1 MADLPAMTKK
11 GKHSMSLRISGKN
24 LDVGEALRGQAE
36 ARVAAALGK
45 YYEGGYQGHVT
56 VGKDGTAFKTD
67 GVLHLSSG
75 ITLEASGTAHDAY
88 ASLDKMAERIEKRL
102 RRYNRR
108 LKDRSASANG
118 REPGVEIPSY
128 VIAAPDEEIEEIDL
142 DGAGDNPVIVAESTK
157 SLHVLTVS
165 DAVAEL
171 DLTGAPVVIFRHA
184 GHGRMNVVYRRRDG
198 NIGWIDPP
206 ASLS

>member
-1 MADLPAMTKK
+1 
-11 GKHSMSLRISGKN
+11 MSLRISGKN

-36 ARVAAALGK
+36 ERVAAAVSK

-56 VGKDGTAFKTD
+56 VDKDGTAFRTD

-75 ITLEASGTAHDAY
+75 ITLEASATAHDPY

-102 RRYNRR
+102 RRYKRR
-108 LKDRSASANG
+108 LKDRSSANG
-118 REPGVEIPSY
+118 RDVGIEIPSY
-128 VIAAPDEEIEEIDL
+128 VIAAPDDDIEDF
-142 DGAGDNPVIVAESTK
+142 DGVTAGDNPVIVAESTK
-157 SLHVLTVS
+157 SLHVRTVS

-171 DLTGAPVVIFRHA
+171 DLTGAPVVVFRHA
-184 GHGRMNVVYRRRDG
+184 GNGRMNIVYRRRDG

>member
-1 MADLPAMTKK
+1 
-11 GKHSMSLRISGKN
+11 MSLRISGKN
-24 LDVGEALRGQAE
+24 LDVGAALRGQAE
-36 ARVAAALGK
+36 TRVAAALGK
-45 YYEGGYQGHVT
+45 YYEGGYQGHIT

-75 ITLEASGTAHDAY
+75 ITLEASATAHDPY

-102 RRYNRR
+102 RRYKRR
-108 LKDRSASANG
+108 LKDRSATANG
-118 REPGVEIPSY
+118 REPLMEIPSY
-128 VIAAPDEEIEEIDL
+128 VIAAPDDDVEEHEADH
-142 DGAGDNPVIVAESTK
+142 AGENPVIVAESTK
-157 SLHVLTVS
+157 SLHQMTVS

-184 GHGRMNVVYRRRDG
+184 GNGRMNVVYRRRDG

>member
-1 MADLPAMTKK
+1 
-11 GKHSMSLRISGKN
+11 MSLRISGKN

-75 ITLEASGTAHDAY
+75 ITLEASATAHDPY

-102 RRYNRR
+102 RRYKRR
-108 LKDRSASANG
+108 LKDRSAAANG
-118 REPGVEIPSY
+118 REPLMEIPSY
-128 VIAAPDEEIEEIDL
+128 VIAAPDDDVEEQEVDH
-142 DGAGDNPVIVAESTK
+142 AGENPVIVAESTK
-157 SLHVLTVS
+157 SLHQMTVV

-184 GHGRMNVVYRRRDG
+184 GNGRMNVVYRRRDG

>member
-1 MADLPAMTKK
+1 
-11 GKHSMSLRISGKN
+11 MSLRISGKN

-36 ARVAAALGK
+36 ERVAAAVSK

-56 VGKDGTAFKTD
+56 VDKDGSAFRTD

-75 ITLEASGTAHDAY
+75 ITLEASATAHDAY

-102 RRYNRR
+102 RRYKRR
-108 LKDRSASANG
+108 LKDRSGSNG
-118 REPGVEIPSY
+118 RDAGIEIPSY
-128 VIAAPDEEIEEIDL
+128 VIAAPDDDVEDF
-142 DGAGDNPVIVAESTK
+142 DGVSAGDNPVIVAESTK
-157 SLHVLTVS
+157 SLHVRTVS

-171 DLTGAPVVIFRHA
+171 DLTGAPVVVFRHA
-184 GHGRMNVVYRRRDG
+184 GNGRMNIVYRRGDG

>member
-1 MADLPAMTKK
+1 MAKTK

-36 ARVAAALGK
+36 ERVAAAVSK

-56 VGKDGTAFKTD
+56 VDKDGSAFRTD

-75 ITLEASGTAHDAY
+75 ITLEASATAHDPY

-102 RRYNRR
+102 RRYKRR
-108 LKDRSASANG
+108 LKDRSSANG
-118 REPGVEIPSY
+118 RDVGIEIPSY
-128 VIAAPDEEIEEIDL
+128 VIAAPDDDIEDF
-142 DGAGDNPVIVAESTK
+142 DGVAAGDNPVIVAESTK
-157 SLHVLTVS
+157 SLHVRTVG

-171 DLTGAPVVIFRHA
+171 DLTGAPVVVFRHA
-184 GHGRMNVVYRRRDG
+184 GNGRMNIVYRRGDG

>member
-1 MADLPAMTKK
+1 
-11 GKHSMSLRISGKN
+11 MSLRISGKN

-36 ARVAAALGK
+36 ERVAAAVSK

-56 VGKDGTAFKTD
+56 VDKDGSAFRTD

-75 ITLEASGTAHDAY
+75 ITLEASATAHDPY

-102 RRYNRR
+102 RRYKRR
-108 LKDRSASANG
+108 LKDRSASNG
-118 REPGVEIPSY
+118 RDAGIEIPSY
-128 VIAAPDEEIEEIDL
+128 VIAAPDDDIEEL
-142 DGAGDNPVIVAESTK
+142 DGASAGDNPVIVAESTK
-157 SLHVLTVS
+157 SLHVRTVS

-171 DLTGAPVVIFRHA
+171 DLTGAPVVVFRHA
-184 GHGRMNVVYRRRDG
+184 GNGRMNIVYRRRDG

>member
-1 MADLPAMTKK
+1 
-11 GKHSMSLRISGKN
+11 MSLRISGKN

-36 ARVAAALGK
+36 ARVAAALSK

-75 ITLEASGTAHDAY
+75 ITLEASAVAHDPY

-102 RRYNRR
+102 RRYKRR
-108 LKDRSASANG
+108 LKDRSAAMNG
-118 REPGVEIPSY
+118 REAGLEIPSY
-128 VIAAPDEEIEEIDL
+128 VIAAPDQDIEEHDAEHV
-142 DGAGDNPVIVAESTK
+142 GENPVIVAESTK
-157 SLHVLTVS
+157 SLHQMTVS

-171 DLTGAPVVIFRHA
+171 DMTGAPVVIFRHA
-184 GHGRMNVVYRRRDG
+184 GNGRMNVVYRRRDG

>member
-1 MADLPAMTKK
+1 
-11 GKHSMSLRISGKN
+11 MSLRISGKN

-36 ARVAAALGK
+36 ERVAAAVSK

-56 VGKDGTAFKTD
+56 VDKDGTAFRTD

-75 ITLEASGTAHDAY
+75 ITLEASATAHDPY

-102 RRYNRR
+102 RRYKRR
-108 LKDRSASANG
+108 LKDRSSANG
-118 REPGVEIPSY
+118 RDAGIEIPSY
-128 VIAAPDEEIEEIDL
+128 VIAAPDDDVEDF
-142 DGAGDNPVIVAESTK
+142 DGASAGDNPVIVAESTK
-157 SLHVLTVS
+157 SLHVRTVS

-171 DLTGAPVVIFRHA
+171 DLTGAPVVVFRHA
-184 GHGRMNVVYRRRDG
+184 GNGRMNIVYRRGDG

>member
-1 MADLPAMTKK
+1 
-11 GKHSMSLRISGKN
+11 MSLRISGKN

-36 ARVAAALGK
+36 ERVAAAVSK

-56 VGKDGTAFKTD
+56 VDKDGSAFKTD

-75 ITLEASGTAHDAY
+75 ITLEASATAHDAY

-102 RRYNRR
+102 RRYKRR
-108 LKDRSASANG
+108 LKDRSASSG
-118 REPGVEIPSY
+118 RDAGIEIPSY
-128 VIAAPDEEIEEIDL
+128 VIAAPDDEIEDFEA
-142 DGAGDNPVIVAESTK
+142 GAAGDNPVIVAESTK
-157 SLHVLTVS
+157 SFQVRTVS

-171 DLTGAPVVIFRHA
+171 DLTGAPVVVFRHA
-184 GHGRMNVVYRRRDG
+184 GNGRMNIVYRRGDG

>member
-1 MADLPAMTKK
+1 
-11 GKHSMSLRISGKN
+11 MSLRISGKN

-36 ARVAAALGK
+36 ERVAAAVSK

-56 VGKDGTAFKTD
+56 VDKDGTAFRTD

-75 ITLEASGTAHDAY
+75 ITLEASATAHDPY

-102 RRYNRR
+102 RRYKRR
-108 LKDRSASANG
+108 LKDRSSANG
-118 REPGVEIPSY
+118 RDAGIEIPSY
-128 VIAAPDEEIEEIDL
+128 VIAAPDDDIEDF
-142 DGAGDNPVIVAESTK
+142 DGASAGDNPVIVAESTK
-157 SLHVLTVS
+157 SLHVRTVG

-171 DLTGAPVVIFRHA
+171 DLTGAPVVVFRHA
-184 GHGRMNVVYRRRDG
+184 GNGRMNIVYRRGDG

>member
-1 MADLPAMTKK
+1 
-11 GKHSMSLRISGKN
+11 MSLRISGKN

-36 ARVAAALGK
+36 ERVAAAVSK

-56 VGKDGTAFKTD
+56 VDKDGSAFRTD

-75 ITLEASGTAHDAY
+75 ITLEASATAHDPY

-102 RRYNRR
+102 RRYKRR
-108 LKDRSASANG
+108 LKDRSANNG
-118 REPGVEIPSY
+118 RDAGIEIPSY
-128 VIAAPDEEIEEIDL
+128 VIAAPDDDIEEL
-142 DGAGDNPVIVAESTK
+142 DGASVGDNPVIVAESTK
-157 SLHVLTVS
+157 SLHVRTVS

-171 DLTGAPVVIFRHA
+171 DLTGAPVVVFRHA
-184 GHGRMNVVYRRRDG
+184 GNGRMNIVYRRRDG

>member
-1 MADLPAMTKK
+1 
-11 GKHSMSLRISGKN
+11 MSLRISGRN

-36 ARVAAALGK
+36 ERVAAALGK
-45 YYEGGYQGHVT
+45 YYEGGFQGHVT
-56 VGKDGTAFKTD
+56 VGKDGSAFKTD

-75 ITLEASGTAHDAY
+75 ITLEASATAHDAY

-102 RRYNRR
+102 RRYKRR
-108 LKDRSASANG
+108 LKDRSAATNG
-118 REPGVEIPSY
+118 REPVMEIPSY

-142 DGAGDNPVIVAESTK
+142 GSTGDNPVIVAESTK
-157 SLHVLTVS
+157 SFHVMTVG

-184 GHGRMNVVYRRRDG
+184 GNGRMNVVYRRGDG

-206 ASLS
+206 ATLS

>member
-1 MADLPAMTKK
+1 MTKK
-11 GKHSMSLRISGKN
+11 GKQSMSLRISGKN

-36 ARVAAALGK
+36 DRVAAALEK

-56 VGKDGTAFKTD
+56 VGKDGTAFRTD

-102 RRYNRR
+102 RRYKRR
-108 LKDRSASANG
+108 LKDRSAAANG
-118 REPGVEIPSY
+118 RDAGIEIPSY
-128 VIAAPDEEIEEIDL
+128 VIAAPDEEIDENEVDT
-142 DGAGDNPVIVAESTK
+142 GGNNPVIVAESTK
-157 SLHVLTVS
+157 SLHVMTIG

-184 GHGRMNVVYRRRDG
+184 GNGRTNIVYRRRDG

-206 ASLS
+206 ATLS

>member
-1 MADLPAMTKK
+1 
-11 GKHSMSLRISGKN
+11 MSLRISGKN
-24 LDVGEALRGQAE
+24 LDVGAALRGQAE
-36 ARVAAALGK
+36 TRVAAALGK
-45 YYEGGYQGHVT
+45 YYEGGYQGHIT

-75 ITLEASGTAHDAY
+75 ITLEASATAHDPY

-102 RRYNRR
+102 RRYKRR
-108 LKDRSASANG
+108 LKDRSAAANG
-118 REPGVEIPSY
+118 REPLMEIPSY
-128 VIAAPDEEIEEIDL
+128 VIAAPDDDVEEQEADH
-142 DGAGDNPVIVAESTK
+142 AGENPVIVAESTK
-157 SLHVLTVS
+157 SLHQMTVV

-184 GHGRMNVVYRRRDG
+184 GNGRMNVVYRRRDG
-198 NIGWIDPP
+198 KIGWIDPP

>member
-1 MADLPAMTKK
+1 
-11 GKHSMSLRISGKN
+11 MSLRISGKN

-36 ARVAAALGK
+36 ERVAAAVSK

-56 VGKDGTAFKTD
+56 VDKDGTAFRTD

-75 ITLEASGTAHDAY
+75 ITLEASATAHDPY

-102 RRYNRR
+102 RRYKRR
-108 LKDRSASANG
+108 LKDRSSANG
-118 REPGVEIPSY
+118 RDAGIEIPSY
-128 VIAAPDEEIEEIDL
+128 VIAAPDDDIEDF
-142 DGAGDNPVIVAESTK
+142 DGVAAGDNPVIVAESTK
-157 SLHVLTVS
+157 SLHVRTVG

-171 DLTGAPVVIFRHA
+171 DLTGAPVVVFRHA
-184 GHGRMNVVYRRRDG
+184 GNGRMNIVYRRGDG